1 MQQGKYAATKN
12 ENQVEMQ
19 GEVLC
24 DLLQSRAVS
33 ELGHAREYHIH
44 MRAEKF
50 HQLKPQGVQNVLDV
64 YKCYTYW

>member
-44 MRAEKF
+44 MRGEPSK
-50 HQLKPQGVQNVLDV
+50 
-64 YKCYTYW
+64 